1 VEPPIAMSRCVVLL
15 LLCAVLASSGCTI
28 ENAMRGL
35 LGGRNSDEVYLN
47 RVNPRNTVSFAPD
60 P

>member
-1 VEPPIAMSRCVVLL
+1 MSRFVALL
-15 LLCAVLASSGCTI
+15 LLCAALASSGCTI

-35 LGGRNSDEVYLN
+35 FGGRNSDEVYLN

-60 P
+60 Q